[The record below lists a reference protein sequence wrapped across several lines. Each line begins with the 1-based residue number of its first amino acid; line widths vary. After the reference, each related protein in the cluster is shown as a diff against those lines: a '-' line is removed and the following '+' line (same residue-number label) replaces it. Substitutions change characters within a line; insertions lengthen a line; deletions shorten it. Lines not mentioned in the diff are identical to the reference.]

1 MKDKVLEIF
10 KTVELHDSALSNLNF
25 AFEQQTLEII
35 FELYD
40 DLNESYEPIHFKFG
54 KVTKFISEY
63 PEDMEFNPEG
73 CHNAVCKKKAENKY
87 EVEFA
92 FELWQGQ
99 VVWGVIIDF
108 ETLKVTGGLS
118 EEALKYKYEELA
130 V

>member
-1 MKDKVLEIF
+1 MVNSIEIF
-10 KTVELHDSALSNLNF
+10 DYLHDTGMSNF
-25 AFEQQTLEII
+25 AFDFDNRKLAIDFLFWDDIKQEEVVLTITL
-35 FELYD
+35 L
-40 DLNESYEPIHFKFG
+40 G
-54 KVTKFISEY
+54 VTKFISEY

-73 CHNAVCKKKAENKY
+73 CNNAVCKKITDKKY

-99 VVWGVIIDF
+99 VVWEVIIDF
-108 ETLKVTGGLS
+108 ETLTVTGGLS